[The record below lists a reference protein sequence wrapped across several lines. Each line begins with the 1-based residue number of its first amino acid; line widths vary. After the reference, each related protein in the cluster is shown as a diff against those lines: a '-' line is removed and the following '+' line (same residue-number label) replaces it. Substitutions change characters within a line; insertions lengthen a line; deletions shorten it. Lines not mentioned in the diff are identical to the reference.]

1 MLFTKGHQDLAF
13 PPTRGSFTQALS
25 RCFDPLIPKTT
36 VLRGEITAA
45 RAASSSGFLTAQ
57 PPASTGLLGGS
68 LPTTIL
74 PKSRTESACVGL
86 CPIQPDAGF
95 RLSREGQLVSQNPIP
110 LGSASEGSAVMLQ
123 NIENQSGQ
131 SDVTCGTHEQCITL
145 LASGGRPS
153 IVVLRRPVRRRHAC
167 CRTLSFIYCRVNA

>member
-25 RCFDPLIPKTT
+25 PCFDPLIPKTT

-86 CPIQPDAGF
+86 LPNPARRRFSLVKRGATCV
-95 RLSREGQLVSQNPIP
+95 SRADCVGPGVR
-110 LGSASEGSAVMLQ
+110 GSVVMLQ
-123 NIENQSGQ
+123 NHREPERPKRRNLRDTRTVHYFVGI
-131 SDVTCGTHEQCITL
+131 
-145 LASGGRPS
+145 GRPP
-153 IVVLRRPVRRRHAC
+153 IYVVLGGLYVAAM
-167 CRTLSFIYCRVNA
+167 LAAALYLLFIAE